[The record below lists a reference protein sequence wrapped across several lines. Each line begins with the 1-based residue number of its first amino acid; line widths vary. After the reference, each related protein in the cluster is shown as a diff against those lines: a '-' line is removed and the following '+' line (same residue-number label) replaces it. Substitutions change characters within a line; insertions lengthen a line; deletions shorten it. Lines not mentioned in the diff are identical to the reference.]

1 MDYEDEYDESDVEEA
16 QRAEELVDSII
27 ERCEA
32 AKIEFDDFCEREEF
46 GVVDVNLDIQLPSGR
61 KKREVNLW
69 DVSDLE
75 AFAAVEFEK
84 YTIIGNFAAIAC
96 YEKGEIEAAFGL
108 LDEVPLGSPVI
119 RKRLLSY
126 LGLTF
131 KADKTIEPLEL
142 TADVAGHNVQLSLCE
157 LSPEI
162 RVLTGAPRAIPVGL
176 KIKHPKFSTHAD
188 ALRILE
194 KIAHSFFFEVEAES
208 GIGLTLLRKR
218 DRRIS
223 TLTPRKDVSLEFP
236 KYEYDDGPMSL
247 YWYARSAR
255 NMPLLQFLAFY
266 QAIEFYFPAFFNAE
280 ISRRIRA
287 IIKDPAFRVDREAD
301 LAKVVGAARPRGAPG
316 GSEKDQLRA
325 TLRECVSDD
334 DVLAFLKKDK
344 SRMEFFGSKQKGLT
358 ACTLNPK
365 NKGEPLVQQVA
376 DRVYDI
382 RCKVVHVKADE
393 GDAEVELLL
402 PYTEEAEKLDQDI
415 ELVRMLA
422 RKVLVCSSSAM
433 RLS

>member
-1 MDYEDEYDESDVEEA
+1 
-16 QRAEELVDSII
+16 
-27 ERCEA
+27 
-32 AKIEFDDFCEREEF
+32 
-46 GVVDVNLDIQLPSGR
+46 
-61 KKREVNLW
+61 
-69 DVSDLE
+69 
-75 AFAAVEFEK
+75 
-84 YTIIGNFAAIAC
+84 
-96 YEKGEIEAAFGL
+96 
-108 LDEVPLGSPVI
+108 
-119 RKRLLSY
+119 
-126 LGLTF
+126 
-131 KADKTIEPLEL
+131 
-142 TADVAGHNVQLSLCE
+142 
-157 LSPEI
+157 
-162 RVLTGAPRAIPVGL
+162 
-176 KIKHPKFSTHAD
+176 
-188 ALRILE
+188 
-194 KIAHSFFFEVEAES
+194 
-208 GIGLTLLRKR
+208 
-218 DRRIS
+218 
-223 TLTPRKDVSLEFP
+223 
-236 KYEYDDGPMSL
+236 
-247 YWYARSAR
+247 
-255 NMPLLQFLAFY
+255 MPLLQFLAFY